1 MAKALATARPF
12 LLLSL
17 FCGISYITVVYN
29 LFQPDGIQNMAWKS
43 AGVALLALY
52 AIRRLGLPSALPI
65 ASIMAFGAIGD
76 ALVEIDLMW
85 GAISFFIGHV
95 IAIIFYAR
103 HRREKLTLS
112 QKALAILVVPLT
124 MYISW
129 LLPTDRSEALGFAA
143 YGASVAI
150 MAAMA
155 WTSNFPRYRVGMGA
169 MMFVVSDLFIFA
181 EVGPLSDN
189 FIPNLLIWPL
199 YYFGQFLICTG
210 VVQTLHSR
218 LHAA

>member
-29 LFQPDGIQNMAWKS
+29 LFQPDGIQNMMWKG

-52 AIRRLGLPSALPI
+52 AIRRLGFAAAWPI
-65 ASIMAFGAIGD
+65 ASVMAFGAMGD
-76 ALVEIDLMW
+76 ALIEIELTW

-95 IAIIFYAR
+95 IAVIYYAR
-103 HRREKLTLS
+103 NRRGKLTFS
-112 QKALAILVVPLT
+112 QKILAILVVPLT
-124 MYISW
+124 IYISW
-129 LLPTDRSEALGFAA
+129 LLPTDRADATGFAF
-143 YGASVAI
+143 YGMSVAI

-155 WTSNFPRYRVGMGA
+155 WTSSFPRYRVGIGA
-169 MMFVVSDLFIFA
+169 MMFVISDLFIFA
-181 EVGPLSDN
+181 ELGPLSDN

-210 VVQTLHSR
+210 VVQTLYAR
-218 LHAA
+218 KHAA